1 MQATYEGLGA
11 WIPLGVKVLKT
22 RATISQLLAPNSVLP
37 TSPAPRRP
45 LPLGAARKR
54 TSPRWGGGGRTLAAI
69 LQCAGA
75 AAAYPKARQELRV
88 SCSDCVPFSI
98 PSAAQKYCRICP
110 PQTLGQWTD
119 PSHAPDSWQRF
130 VSVPTPA
137 ERSAQSPSLSPSP
150 QCRTCSCRRRRATSS
165 NASWWVAGGRA
176 FGPWEPG
183 ARRGE
188 WSCGGAC
195 AGRQDPLFYSLFASE
210 PARRDY
216 PPLLARPDCLRPRPP
231 GPPLRASS
239 LCGCSSRYRSAPSR
253 NFTSPSAVTPG

>member
-22 RATISQLLAPNSVLP
+22 SDHLTTPCPQQCPPYLTSSPQALAAGRCAQAHF
-37 TSPAPRRP
+37 AP
-45 LPLGAARKR
+45 L
-54 TSPRWGGGGRTLAAI
+54 GGGGRTLAAI